1 MQNRSMPRS
10 AVIPVLAY
18 DDVGAAVD
26 WLCAAFSFGERWRVG
41 DHRAQ
46 LAVGDGAVAVTERGA
61 GSEAGSIMV
70 QVHDLDAHLEQA
82 ERHGARIVAPP
93 QEFPYGERQYTAQD
107 PGGHTWTFSES
118 VADVAPEDW
127 GGASGDLGRGS
138 WAQEVIGDDS
148 GASVSVIV
156 VDAAPGEGPALHR
169 HPYEEIFVVLEG
181 EATFT
186 VGDEQ
191 RVFRAGDIAVARGGV
206 AHGFVDSGGS
216 RLVQVDV
223 HLHPRFQTEWLD

>member
-18 DDVGAAVD
+18 DDVGEAVE
-26 WLCAAFSFGERWRVG
+26 WLRAAFGFGERWRAG
-41 DHRAQ
+41 SHRAQ

-61 GSEAGSIMV
+61 GSAAASILV
-70 QVHDLDAHLEQA
+70 RVHDLDAHASRA
-82 ERHGARIVAPP
+82 EAHGARIVAPP
-93 QEFPYGERQYTAQD
+93 QGFPYGERQYTAQD
-107 PGGHTWTFSES
+107 PGGHSWTFSES
-118 VADVAPEDW
+118 FADVAPEDW
-127 GGASGDLGRGS
+127 GGTSGDLGRGF
-138 WAQEVIGDDS
+138 WAQEVIGDEF
-148 GASVSVIV
+148 GGSVSVIV

-191 RVFRAGDIAVARGGV
+191 RVFRAGEIAVAPPNV
-206 AHGFVDSGGS
+206 AHGFVNSGGS

-223 HLHPRFQTEWLD
+223 HLHPRFETEWLD